1 MPLFGYKY
9 FPFAFIIILMALSK
23 NEAHAQSCSTNIDFE
38 LGNFQNWICLTG
50 FVQASGGDNIISLSS
65 SGQAINDRHTIIP
78 RATSIGQ
85 TDFYGGFP
93 VNCPN
98 GSAFSVRLGNTSGGH
113 QAEGIAYEFAI
124 PANRNTY
131 SLIYNYAVVFQN
143 PNHQIQEQPRLEIE
157 VTNVTDGNKIDC
169 SSFTF
174 IPFGSSLPGFYNS
187 PVADSVLCKDWS
199 PVTINLNGNA
209 GKTIRVTFKTADC
222 VFNRHFGYAY
232 IDVNTECSGEFS
244 GAAYCPDDTVVN
256 VIAPYGFAQYEWYN
270 VNFTSLLGTSQVL
283 TLQPPPPSGSILA
296 VKLIP
301 FSGFGCV
308 DTMYAI
314 MEDTLRLRANA
325 GSNQLLC
332 GAESGI
338 LLGEPPKLNVI
349 YNWSPNTGLSDSTV
363 SNPLASPAITT
374 QYILNIRNA
383 GGGCR
388 SADTVTV
395 IKSLVDT
402 TLRFL
407 GKNEFCIT
415 SQDSAVL
422 LVNPQRNVQWFKNNQ
437 PINGA
442 NLFKYR
448 AQQSG
453 EYYAKLTGIDGCI
466 SNTRNEIVSIEKPAP
481 GITYPIVFAL
491 VNDPVELEARN
502 FNGTTQWQP
511 ALYLDN
517 AFTLKPIF
525 TSPIVTEQQYKINI
539 ISKAGC
545 ATTDFQTVKVLKE
558 VAVFVPNAFTPNN
571 DNKNDYFTP
580 LSLGATI
587 VNFKIYNRLG
597 EQVFSMEQNERG
609 WDGKYKGIA
618 QLPAT
623 YVWILQAM
631 GIDKK
636 TVVKKGTVILIR

>member
-1 MPLFGYKY
+1 MPLFVYKY

-23 NEAHAQSCSTNIDFE
+23 NEAHAQSCPTNIDFE

-244 GAAYCPDDTVVN
+244 GAAYCPDDTAVN

-349 YNWSPNTGLSDSTV
+349 YNWSPNIGLSDSTV

-491 VNDPVELEARN
+491 VNDPVELAARN

-517 AFTLKPIF
+517 AFTVKSIF

-609 WDGKYKGIA
+609 WDGKYKGTA